1 MTAGYVDA
9 SQISGCRFGVI
20 DGMRSLI
27 ESSTSRATAVATAPD
42 AVGAFASIGELA
54 AVNLSA
60 VPLLSVRDL
69 NVHFPINRGFILQR
83 TVGHI
88 RAVNGVSFDVNPGE
102 TLGVVGESGS
112 GKTTVVRAVIQLERP
127 TSGSVIFQGKQI
139 VDAPADVLR
148 NARRNMSMVFQDP
161 YGSLNPRMRAGNIV
175 GEPLRSHRL
184 FESKNEYLERVAGLF
199 QMVGLHPG
207 VASRYPHQF
216 SGGQR
221 QRIAIA
227 RSLAANP
234 QLILLDEPVS
244 ALDVSIQAQVINLL
258 EDLQDEHDLAYV
270 FVAHD
275 LSVVRHTAHRTAVM
289 YLGKIVEIA
298 DGDEIFDNPLH
309 PYTQALLSAAP
320 MPDPVLERK
329 RERIVLTGD
338 IPSPANPP
346 SGCVFRTRCPI
357 AIADC
362 AEIVPQMRSTGSLTR
377 RHEVACIRAEV

>member
-20 DGMRSLI
+20 EGMRSLI
-27 ESSTSRATAVATAPD
+27 DSSTSRATAVATAPD

-127 TSGSVIFQGKQI
+127 TSGSVIFQGEQI

-184 FESKNEYLERVAGLF
+184 FESKNEYLERVAELF

-362 AEIVPQMRSTGSLTR
+362 ADIVPQMRSTGSLTR

>member
-1 MTAGYVDA
+1 MTLA
-9 SQISGCRFGVI
+9 SK
-20 DGMRSLI
+20 
-27 ESSTSRATAVATAPD
+27 SSNTSPATAVATVPD
-42 AVGAFASIGELA
+42 RVGALASVGELA
-54 AVNLSA
+54 VANLAA
-60 VPLLSVRDL
+60 VPLLSVSDL
-69 NVHFPINRGFILQR
+69 HVHFPINRGFIVQR

-88 RAVNGVSFDVNPGE
+88 RAVNGVSFGVNPGE
-102 TLGVVGESGS
+102 TLGIVGESGS
-112 GKTTVVRAVIQLERP
+112 GKTTVVRAIIRLEKP
-127 TSGSVIFQGKQI
+127 TSGSIIFQGQQL
-139 VDAPADVLR
+139 VGASSQVLR
-148 NARRNMSMVFQDP
+148 QARRNMSMVFQDP

-175 GEPLRSHRL
+175 GEPLRAHRV
-184 FESKNEYLERVAGLF
+184 FENKNEYLERVAELF
-199 QMVGLHPG
+199 HMVGLHPG

-227 RSLAANP
+227 RALAASPN
-234 QLILLDEPVS
+234 LILLDEPVS

-258 EDLQDEHDLAYV
+258 EDLQDQHDIAYI

-298 DGDEIFDNPLH
+298 DGDEIYDNPLH

-320 MPDPVLERK
+320 MPDPVLERN
-329 RERIVLTGD
+329 RERIVLAGD

-357 AIADC
+357 AIQDC
-362 AEIVPQMRSTGSLTR
+362 AEIVPELCSVSSINNHHQ
-377 RHEVACIRAEV
+377 VACIRAEL

>member
-20 DGMRSLI
+20 EGMRSLI
-27 ESSTSRATAVATAPD
+27 DSSTSRATAVATAPD

-127 TSGSVIFQGKQI
+127 TSGSVIFQGEQI

-184 FESKNEYLERVAGLF
+184 FESKNEYLERVAELF

-329 RERIVLTGD
+329 RKRIVLTGD

-362 AEIVPQMRSTGSLTR
+362 ADIVPQMRSTGSLTR
-377 RHEVACIRAEV
+377 RHEVACIRVEV

>member
-1 MTAGYVDA
+1 MKPR
-9 SQISGCRFGVI
+9 I
-20 DGMRSLI
+20 L
-27 ESSTSRATAVATAPD
+27 STSIHKPKLAPSAVATAVATAPD
-42 AVGAFASIGELA
+42 RVGALARMGELA

-69 NVHFPINRGFILQR
+69 NVHFPINRGFIIQQ

-112 GKTTVVRAVIQLERP
+112 GKTTLARAVIQLEKP
-127 TSGSVIFQGKQI
+127 TSGSVIFQGDQL
-139 VDAPADVLR
+139 VDAPSEVLR
-148 NARRNMSMVFQDP
+148 GARRNMSMVFQDP

-175 GEPLRSHRL
+175 GEPLRAHDV
-184 FESKNEYLERVAGLF
+184 FESKNEYLDRVSELF
-199 QMVGLHPG
+199 QMVGMHPG

-227 RSLAANP
+227 RALAANP

-258 EDLQDEHDLAYV
+258 EDLQDEHDVAYV

-289 YLGKIVEIA
+289 YLGKIVEMA
-298 DGDEIFDNPLH
+298 DGDEIYDNPLH

-357 AIADC
+357 AIDDC
-362 AEIVPQMRSTGSLTR
+362 AEVVPQMRGTGSLTR
-377 RHEVACIRAEV
+377 RHEVACIRVEV

>member
-1 MTAGYVDA
+1 MA
-9 SQISGCRFGVI
+9 R
-20 DGMRSLI
+20 M
-27 ESSTSRATAVATAPD
+27 
-42 AVGAFASIGELA
+42 GELA
-54 AVNLSA
+54 VANLAA

-69 NVHFPINRGFILQR
+69 NVHFPITRGFIIQQ
-83 TVGHI
+83 TIGHI
-88 RAVNGVSFDVNPGE
+88 KAVNGVSFDVNPGE

-112 GKTTVVRAVIQLERP
+112 GKTTVARAIIQLEQP
-127 TSGSVIFQGKQI
+127 TSGSVFFQGEQL
-139 VDAPADVLR
+139 VDAHPETVR

-175 GEPLRSHRL
+175 GEPLRAHHV
-184 FESKNEYLERVAGLF
+184 FDSKNEYLERVSELF

-298 DGDEIFDNPLH
+298 DGDEIYENPLH

-320 MPDPVLERK
+320 LPDPVLERK
-329 RERIVLTGD
+329 RERIVLVGD
-338 IPSPANPP
+338 VPSPANPP

-362 AEIVPQMRSTGSLTR
+362 ADVVPQMRSTGSLTR
-377 RHEVACIRAEV
+377 RHQVACIRAEF

>member
-1 MTAGYVDA
+1 MAIENVRYGADGGNSPPDATAPT
-9 SQISGCRFGVI
+9 
-20 DGMRSLI
+20 SL
-27 ESSTSRATAVATAPD
+27 AAVATAPD
-42 AVGAFASIGELA
+42 RMGAMARMGELA
-54 AVNLSA
+54 VANLAA

-69 NVHFPINRGFILQR
+69 NVHFPITRGFIIQQ
-83 TVGHI
+83 TIGHI
-88 RAVNGVSFDVNPGE
+88 KAVNGVSFDVNPGE

-112 GKTTVVRAVIQLERP
+112 GKTTVARAIIQLEQP
-127 TSGSVIFQGKQI
+127 TSGSVFFQGEQL
-139 VDAPADVLR
+139 VDAHPETVR

-175 GEPLRSHRL
+175 GEPLRAHHV
-184 FESKNEYLERVAGLF
+184 FDSKNEYLERVSELF

-298 DGDEIFDNPLH
+298 DGDEIYENPLH

-320 MPDPVLERK
+320 LPDPVLERK
-329 RERIVLTGD
+329 RERIVLVGD
-338 IPSPANPP
+338 VPSPANPP

-362 AEIVPQMRSTGSLTR
+362 AEVVPQMRSTGSLTR
-377 RHEVACIRAEV
+377 RHQVACIRAEF

>member
-1 MTAGYVDA
+1 MAIQNV
-9 SQISGCRFGVI
+9 RFGP
-20 DGMRSLI
+20 DGRSLPPVA
-27 ESSTSRATAVATAPD
+27 ESTSPATAVATAPD
-42 AVGAFASIGELA
+42 RLGALASVGELA
-54 AVNLSA
+54 VANLAA

-69 NVHFPINRGFILQR
+69 HVHFPINRGFIIQR

-88 RAVNGVSFDVNPGE
+88 RAVNGVGFDVNPGE
-102 TLGVVGESGS
+102 TLGIVGESGS
-112 GKTTVVRAVIQLERP
+112 GKTTVARAVIQLERP
-127 TSGSVIFQGKQI
+127 TSGSVIFQGQQL
-139 VDAPADVLR
+139 VDAPSDVLR
-148 NARRNMSMVFQDP
+148 DARRNMSMVFQDP

-175 GEPLRSHRL
+175 GEPLRAHHV
-184 FESKNEYLERVAGLF
+184 FESRNEYLERVAELL
-199 QMVGLHPG
+199 QMVGMHPG

-227 RSLAANP
+227 RALAANP
-234 QLILLDEPVS
+234 NLILLDEPVS

-258 EDLQDEHDLAYV
+258 EDLQDEHDIAYI

-298 DGDEIFDNPLH
+298 DGDEIYDNPLH

-320 MPDPVLERK
+320 MPDPVMERK

-357 AIADC
+357 AIDDC
-362 AEIVPQMRSTGSLTR
+362 AHIVPEMRSTPSLTQ
-377 RHEVACIRAEV
+377 RHQVACIRAEL